1 MICKLFSIGL
11 ICNLPCHDSVPLF
24 LVIEEITL
32 VHSTI
37 AIDELALAMHSIIL
51 KLAFIAAAAGPFVYS
66 ISFHLVTVE
75 FTLVARLV
83 KHAELTMSMP
93 ESFLVLT
100 FKDAIVPRL
109 RPLSVLLII

>member
-1 MICKLFSIGL
+1 MS
-11 ICNLPCHDSVPLF
+11 LF
-24 LVIEEITL
+24 LIVEEITL
-32 VHSTI
+32 VHSTV

-51 KLAFIAAAAGPFVYS
+51 KLAFIAAPAGPDVYPV
-66 ISFHLVTVE
+66 SFHLVTVE

-100 FKDAIVPRL
+100 FKEAIVPHL